1 MVLTIFIIIVLVVG
15 FVVAM
20 AFADHFDEQERRD
33 IEELPQ
39 PESHSKQNHI
49 RIIWAWPL
57 KTLASGLFICS
68 IFLLAL
74 ASRISRINY
83 VESLI
88 LEIAEEAQR

>member
-33 IEELPQ
+33 IAGLPQ
-39 PESHSKQNHI
+39 RASQRKQIEI
-49 RIIWAWPL
+49 RVILAWPF
-57 KTLASGLFICS
+57 KTLGSGLFICS

-74 ASRISRINY
+74 ASRLSGVDY
-83 VESLI
+83 VKSLF
-88 LEIAEEAQR
+88 LEIEDEVQR